1 MNTKKIEKKILGWF
15 KKKDKKVSVK
25 ENFLLNHVIDSFDL
39 IDLIVFIEKEFKI
52 KFKNQDFSDLNF
64 ATVNN
69 ISKIISKKYEK

>member
-69 ISKIISKKYEK
+69 ISKIINKKYEK

>member
-39 IDLIVFIEKEFKI
+39 IDLIVFIEKEFKT

-69 ISKIISKKYEK
+69 ISKIINKKYEK